1 MIRMKKYMTRQHFSL
16 VLISLLGVCLV
27 FSLVW
32 LGLKNRSVV
41 RHDENAQANN
51 KVRYVLVNQDNGA
64 KFNGKEYN
72 LGGDFLKLVSRDKE
86 HEWQTAP
93 FDMAEAGMNDG
104 TYDVEVVIPEN
115 FSSRILALQST
126 DPKQAGISYR
136 VRKGQNEITN
146 QVVGRNVDNL
156 INYFNNR
163 VVRMYFSSL
172 VGNLR
177 SAQVAMQRG
186 ADQQKNQVSDLSS
199 QVQAPFHGLNDQ
211 FATIFGTASVLDED
225 RQASVQAD
233 EAFSHSVQTLL
244 QGLDQDLTS
253 NNEAEQAARTSLHDK
268 LDEQI
273 KLYDALTKKSSAYQ
287 LNVGN
292 YFTDTA
298 PVLPLYDT
306 STALVGAVS
315 SDQVA
320 LSKQLQQLNEQY
332 QTLHSLQQQLEEEYG
347 LTQTTVEEN
356 LATLKA
362 KLNGNNGNNTQILTA
377 FEAQLKKKL
386 SKLEV
391 ATELVQADGATTD
404 LWSKQEQKDYQVATQ
419 ILEKYAKGLGIDYG
433 KQVTYLKENTSEDK
447 YQAKVT
453 LELTADKPNVVQLKG
468 DGATV
473 TLAQNE
479 LVATLQQAGY
489 QDVKMTPISQGRF
502 TVSFTRP
509 QTTTSVAKPEQKAE
523 AASSSAA
530 AAFSST
536 AKEEATSQTAHVT
549 TLPANYA
556 VVMTVDYQIKATT
569 DYEWNVNGQVQNT
582 GRFVVVSQKNS
593 TELNQN
599 VAQTLALAQEV
610 MAVYGKEE
618 NLSDFLATQT
628 QDKIVASPDSLAA
641 LVTKSADLSP
651 ELERYATKLV
661 EQYAAL
667 SEQVKKLGEATGQ
680 LVVDEKTPA
689 QIKTLN
695 DISQSL
701 TEAGLQKYLE
711 QVAGIIEWYNKAQLA
726 VNADKSTATDVDPV
740 LVPVTSAKT
749 EVSPEQLTQ
758 QYQTLKTSLMTGT
771 KDLMPTD
778 KVDTK
783 GLRPL
788 IKELTDNTTKL
799 QQTTETIKTNLSQN
813 LKDSQKQAHNNQDY
827 AKAFNTVMQNARS
840 GEADNSKV
848 YNFLTNPIKA
858 TGSYTAMPKH
868 SLVPYFMTVIGALS
882 AVFIGFGIAKYLPK
896 RTILEQ
902 EALIEHTRAWLN
914 LPSVILTFVISLGL
928 GVIFALST
936 YSLPE
941 IGARAVWI
949 IYAITVMT
957 LLTGL
962 ITAGARMQREVTL
975 FIFGLILG
983 LYILLTPF
991 LGILVKAGTFV
1002 QVLYRFSPLQNIEA
1016 GYTAL
1021 VSGGTVGL
1029 TTLLGLI
1036 LATVAVFGAS
1046 LFLRPLTNETVV
1058 KNDDEN

>member
-199 QVQAPFHGLNDQ
+199 QVQAPFRGLNDQ

-268 LDEQI
+268 LEEQI

-315 SDQVA
+315 SDQAA

-362 KLNGNNGNNTQILTA
+362 KLNGNNSNNTQILTA

-523 AASSSAA
+523 ATSSSAE

-549 TLPANYA
+549 TLPANCA

-680 LVVDEKTPA
+680 LVVDENTPA

-758 QYQTLKTSLMTGT
+758 QYQTLKASLMTGT

>member
-199 QVQAPFHGLNDQ
+199 QVQAPFRGLNDQ

-268 LDEQI
+268 LEEQI
-273 KLYDALTKKSSAYQ
+273 KLYEALTKKSSAYQ

-315 SDQVA
+315 SDQAA

-523 AASSSAA
+523 ATSSSAE

-549 TLPANYA
+549 TLPANCA

-618 NLSDFLATQT
+618 NLSDFLATQE
-628 QDKIVASPDSLAA
+628 QAKIVASPDSLAA

-680 LVVDEKTPA
+680 LVVDENTPA

-726 VNADKSTATDVDPV
+726 VNADKSTATDVDSV

-758 QYQTLKTSLMTGT
+758 QYQTLKASLMTGT

>member
-1 MIRMKKYMTRQHFSL
+1 M
-16 VLISLLGVCLV
+16 
-27 FSLVW
+27 
-32 LGLKNRSVV
+32 

-273 KLYDALTKKSSAYQ
+273 KLYEALTKKSSAYQ

-298 PVLPLYDT
+298 PVLPLHDT

-315 SDQVA
+315 SDQAA

-332 QTLHSLQQQLEEEYG
+332 QTLHSLQQHLEEEYG

-362 KLNGNNGNNTQILTA
+362 KLNGDNGNNTQILTA

-419 ILEKYAKGLGIDYG
+419 ILEKYAKGLGVDYG

-509 QTTTSVAKPEQKAE
+509 QTTTSVAKPKQKAE
-523 AASSSAA
+523 AASSSAE

-536 AKEEATSQTAHVT
+536 AKEEATSQTSRVT

-618 NLSDFLATQT
+618 NLSGFLATQT

-758 QYQTLKTSLMTGT
+758 QYQTLKASLMTGT

-1036 LATVAVFGAS
+1036 LATVAVFGVS

>member
-199 QVQAPFHGLNDQ
+199 QVQAPFYGLNDQ

-273 KLYDALTKKSSAYQ
+273 KLYEALTKKSSAYQ

-298 PVLPLYDT
+298 PVLPLHDT

-315 SDQVA
+315 SDQAA

-419 ILEKYAKGLGIDYG
+419 ILEKYAKDLGIDYG

-523 AASSSAA
+523 AASSSAE

-680 LVVDEKTPA
+680 LVVDENTPA

-711 QVAGIIEWYNKAQLA
+711 QVAGIIEWYNKARLA

-758 QYQTLKTSLMTGT
+758 QYQTLKASLMTGT

-1021 VSGGTVGL
+1021 LSGGTVGL

-1058 KNDDEN
+1058 KKDDEN

>member
-199 QVQAPFHGLNDQ
+199 QVQAPFRGLNDQ
-211 FATIFGTASVLDED
+211 FATIFGTASILDED

-273 KLYDALTKKSSAYQ
+273 KLYEALTKKSSAYQ

-298 PVLPLYDT
+298 PVLPLHDT

-315 SDQVA
+315 SDQAA

-419 ILEKYAKGLGIDYG
+419 ILEKYAKDLGIDYG

-479 LVATLQQAGY
+479 LVA
-489 QDVKMTPISQGRF
+489 
-502 TVSFTRP
+502 RP
-509 QTTTSVAKPEQKAE
+509 C
-523 AASSSAA
+523 
-530 AAFSST
+530 
-536 AKEEATSQTAHVT
+536 
-549 TLPANYA
+549 N
-556 VVMTVDYQIKATT
+556 
-569 DYEWNVNGQVQNT
+569 
-582 GRFVVVSQKNS
+582 
-593 TELNQN
+593 
-599 VAQTLALAQEV
+599 
-610 MAVYGKEE
+610 
-618 NLSDFLATQT
+618 
-628 QDKIVASPDSLAA
+628 
-641 LVTKSADLSP
+641 
-651 ELERYATKLV
+651 
-661 EQYAAL
+661 
-667 SEQVKKLGEATGQ
+667 
-680 LVVDEKTPA
+680 
-689 QIKTLN
+689 
-695 DISQSL
+695 
-701 TEAGLQKYLE
+701 
-711 QVAGIIEWYNKAQLA
+711 
-726 VNADKSTATDVDPV
+726 
-740 LVPVTSAKT
+740 
-749 EVSPEQLTQ
+749 
-758 QYQTLKTSLMTGT
+758 
-771 KDLMPTD
+771 
-778 KVDTK
+778 
-783 GLRPL
+783 
-788 IKELTDNTTKL
+788 
-799 QQTTETIKTNLSQN
+799 
-813 LKDSQKQAHNNQDY
+813 KQAI
-827 AKAFNTVMQNARS
+827 KM
-840 GEADNSKV
+840 SK
-848 YNFLTNPIKA
+848 
-858 TGSYTAMPKH
+858 
-868 SLVPYFMTVIGALS
+868 
-882 AVFIGFGIAKYLPK
+882 
-896 RTILEQ
+896 
-902 EALIEHTRAWLN
+902 
-914 LPSVILTFVISLGL
+914 
-928 GVIFALST
+928 
-936 YSLPE
+936 
-941 IGARAVWI
+941 
-949 IYAITVMT
+949 
-957 LLTGL
+957 
-962 ITAGARMQREVTL
+962 
-975 FIFGLILG
+975 
-983 LYILLTPF
+983 
-991 LGILVKAGTFV
+991 
-1002 QVLYRFSPLQNIEA
+1002 
-1016 GYTAL
+1016 
-1021 VSGGTVGL
+1021 
-1029 TTLLGLI
+1029 
-1036 LATVAVFGAS
+1036 
-1046 LFLRPLTNETVV
+1046 
-1058 KNDDEN
+1058 